1 MVSANQWRRWQRRA
15 ARRLR
20 GHDCGHRTRNLHAYG
35 IRGLDL
41 AAEVKWLP
49 EIDVTNRLSGDTVWF
64 KLAISVGKNQE
75 NPLDAL

>member
-1 MVSANQWRRWQRRA
+1 MA
-15 ARRLR
+15 A
-20 GHDCGHRTRNLHAYG
+20 GIGPAISYAYG